1 MNTLISHKEFIKMR
15 DQGKFSK
22 KFEGKHSY
30 FLYLEP
36 EVEKKK
42 LEVYI
47 RNDDY
52 QYLNYSV
59 SILRLE
65 KGKGVILY
73 LKLLFSYNFH
83 PSMLY
88 VEKLGVY
95 PGGSGEIILKK
106 VESVS
111 VHPTIAP

>member
-22 KFEGKHSY
+22 KFEGRHSY

-36 EVEKKK
+36 EVEKKT

-52 QYLNYSV
+52 QSPPPAPRYRNNKFNKYLGVNNIPNKYHV
-59 SILRLE
+59 SINQN
-65 KGKGVILY
+65 K
-73 LKLLFSYNFH
+73 
-83 PSMLY
+83 
-88 VEKLGVY
+88 
-95 PGGSGEIILKK
+95 
-106 VESVS
+106 
-111 VHPTIAP
+111 